1 MVENTTGRMLY
12 EFVQITILRI
22 DFQLSYFI
30 THLISEMIP
39 PEYYDVR
46 EFIQVSFFGAFH
58 L

>member
-46 EFIQVSFFGAFH
+46 EFII
-58 L
+58 